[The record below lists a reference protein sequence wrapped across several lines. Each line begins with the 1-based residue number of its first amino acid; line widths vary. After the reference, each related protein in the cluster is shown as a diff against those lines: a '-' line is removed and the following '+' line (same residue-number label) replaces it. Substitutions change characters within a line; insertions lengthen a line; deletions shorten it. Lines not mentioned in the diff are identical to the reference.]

1 MSDATGNSY
10 LLAGQPAELQRLQ
23 LQSRVW
29 EPAGRELLA
38 RIPPAGP
45 GSRSVDVGCGVM
57 GWLRL
62 LGEWAGPQGT
72 VVGADIDEKMLAN
85 AKVFIESEGLGN
97 VELVRDDLFRTE
109 LPAASFDLVHSR
121 FQIAPL
127 GRGAEQMAIYR
138 RLLKPGGHLVV
149 EDPEMGSW
157 RVNPQAPAVAELIH
171 LIDRGFL
178 AAGGDFNAG
187 RSLPDL
193 FRAEGLEPEIQARVL
208 ALPPGHPY
216 LRLPLQF
223 AASLR
228 PRLEAL
234 TKAEALDSLLRRAQ
248 EEIDRPGCW
257 GTTFTLV
264 QVFAKAA

>member
-1 MSDATGNSY
+1 MAEATVNSY
-10 LLAGQPAELQRLQ
+10 LMAGQPSELQRLQ
-23 LQSRVW
+23 LQSRLW

-38 RIPPAGP
+38 RIPAAAP
-45 GSRSVDVGCGVM
+45 GSRALDLGCGVM

-62 LGEWAGPQGT
+62 LSEWAGPQGW
-72 VVGADIDEKMLAN
+72 VMGADIDEKMLDN
-85 AKVFIESEGLGN
+85 AKVFLESERLGN
-97 VELVRDDLFRTE
+97 VELVCDDLFRTG

-127 GRGAEQMAIYR
+127 GRGAEQMATYSK
-138 RLLKPGGHLVV
+138 LLKPGGWLVV

-157 RVNPQAPAVAELIH
+157 RVNPQAPAVAELIE

-187 RSLPDL
+187 RALPDL
-193 FRAEGLEPEIQARVL
+193 FRAQGLEPEIQARVY

-228 PRLEAL
+228 PRLEKL
-234 TKAEALDSLLRRAQ
+234 MKADALDSLLRQAQ
-248 EEIDRPGCW
+248 AEIERPGTW

-264 QVFAKAA
+264 QVFAKAP

>member
-1 MSDATGNSY
+1 MGATNGNPY
-10 LLAGQPAELQRLQ
+10 LMAGQPSELDRLQ

-38 RIPPAGP
+38 RIPAPGAGC
-45 GSRSVDVGCGVM
+45 RALDLGCGVM

-62 LGEWAGPQGT
+62 LSEWAGPDGW
-72 VVGADIDEKMLAN
+72 VVGADIEEKMLAN
-85 AKVFIESEGLGN
+85 AKVFLESEALGN
-97 VELVRDDLFRTE
+97 VELVRDDLFRTG
-109 LPAASFDLVHSR
+109 LPDASFDLVHSR

-127 GRGAEQMAIYR
+127 GRGAEQMAVYR
-138 RLLKPGGHLVV
+138 KLLKPGGWLVV

-157 RVNPQAPAVAELIH
+157 RVNPQAPAVAELIA

-187 RSLPDL
+187 RALPDL
-193 FRAEGLEPEIQARVL
+193 FRAQGMEPEVQARVL
-208 ALPPGHPY
+208 ALAPGHPY

-228 PRLEAL
+228 PRLETLMQAD
-234 TKAEALDSLLRRAQ
+234 ALDGLLRRAE
-248 EEIDRPGCW
+248 EEIGRPGCW